1 MEEKYSNIIKE
12 AEVLFDSILK
22 DSLLVQKD
30 TLYEGYPMNPI
41 IKQNIEVCVTDNT
54 WSYGIKRHL
63 NIDYLRNLGLKI
75 KALKD
80 DAELQDKVLSIHH
93 STMITIS
100 STKAAK
106 IIENQNG
113 VSFINTIG

>member
-1 MEEKYSNIIKE
+1 MDEKYSNIIKE

-54 WSYGIKRHL
+54 
-63 NIDYLRNLGLKI
+63 
-75 KALKD
+75 
-80 DAELQDKVLSIHH
+80 
-93 STMITIS
+93 
-100 STKAAK
+100 
-106 IIENQNG
+106 
-113 VSFINTIG
+113 

>member
-1 MEEKYSNIIKE
+1 MDEKYNNIVKE

-22 DSLLVQKD
+22 DS
-30 TLYEGYPMNPI
+30 
-41 IKQNIEVCVTDNT
+41 
-54 WSYGIKRHL
+54 
-63 NIDYLRNLGLKI
+63 
-75 KALKD
+75 
-80 DAELQDKVLSIHH
+80 KVLSILH

-113 VSFINTIG
+113 MSFINTIG